1 MTIQIYKSGEVTPLE
16 EWVDYPAVPNVGDRI
31 AITGRFYSVKVM
43 TRMFSKN
50 TGLFIFL
57 Y

>member
-50 TGLFIFL
+50 TVKLIVD
-57 Y
+57 